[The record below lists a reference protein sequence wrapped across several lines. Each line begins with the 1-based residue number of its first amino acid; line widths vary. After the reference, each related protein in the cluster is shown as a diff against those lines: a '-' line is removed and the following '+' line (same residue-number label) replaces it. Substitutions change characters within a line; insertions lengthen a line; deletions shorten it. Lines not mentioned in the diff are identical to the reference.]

1 MTVFIKLSAAIIA
14 LASVAACGTP
24 TPAPKGPLAE
34 QLAGSRLTLREN
46 APDAD
51 PDDVLILELAG
62 TGRGVM
68 TVEPMNL
75 TFDWSVPQDDVFCM
89 ENLRL
94 AGILADDDALDCA
107 RVKISGNR
115 INLDWPEDSPEGRR
129 SARGTISPL

>member
-1 MTVFIKLSAAIIA
+1 
-14 LASVAACGTP
+14 
-24 TPAPKGPLAE
+24 
-34 QLAGSRLTLREN
+34 
-46 APDAD
+46 
-51 PDDVLILELAG
+51 
-62 TGRGVM
+62 
-68 TVEPMNL
+68 
-75 TFDWSVPQDDVFCM
+75 M